1 MFEEWSCFCGRRQE
15 VLCWRLGSILDKIE
29 RRIDIMKIRFSD
41 LNVPCKIA
49 FIGGWLIVLEI
60 SLIVMMGV
68 IAGVLA

>member
-1 MFEEWSCFCGRRQE
+1 
-15 VLCWRLGSILDKIE
+15 
-29 RRIDIMKIRFSD
+29 MKIRFSD